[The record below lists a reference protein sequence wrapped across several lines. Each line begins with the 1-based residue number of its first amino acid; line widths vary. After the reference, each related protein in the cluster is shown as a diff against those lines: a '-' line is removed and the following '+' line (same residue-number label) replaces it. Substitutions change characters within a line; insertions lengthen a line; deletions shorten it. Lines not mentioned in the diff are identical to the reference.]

1 MKLVRGR
8 LPVKPKIEIII
19 PDTNLT
25 GLMRQDNKLQKK
37 EMMLR
42 FVMNVILGICCGLLM
57 YLMCKGAK

>member
-1 MKLVRGR
+1 M
-8 LPVKPKIEIII
+8 KPKIEIII

-25 GLMRQDNKLQKK
+25 GLIRQDNKLQKK

-57 YLMCKGAK
+57 YLMCKGVK